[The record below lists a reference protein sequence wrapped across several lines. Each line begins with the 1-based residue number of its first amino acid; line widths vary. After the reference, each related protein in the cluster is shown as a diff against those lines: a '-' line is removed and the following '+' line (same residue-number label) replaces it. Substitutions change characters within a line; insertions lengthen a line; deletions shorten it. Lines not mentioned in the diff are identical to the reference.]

1 MRKIKKQRSEGHLE
15 SKHDQGEKYYVKQSK
30 NNTTILLSNFSK
42 LTAGFIGYYQY
53 PGSHNGPN
61 QVPYC
66 NICRTSVYTLDI
78 HTAEL
83 RYTSFDANS
92 WTNGLLGATTGKVQQ
107 D

>member
-1 MRKIKKQRSEGHLE
+1 MSVVVVEVVAVAVIVAQAVSMT
-15 SKHDQGEKYYVKQSK
+15 VAVAVA
-30 NNTTILLSNFSK
+30 
-42 LTAGFIGYYQY
+42 AGFFGYYQY
-53 PGSHNGPN
+53 PGSHNGLN

-66 NICRTSVYTLDI
+66 NIGRTSVYTLDI

-83 RYTSFDANS
+83 LYTAFDANS